1 MADEPNMLGRLS
13 KVVYLKKVP
22 FFADLSLE
30 ELGLIAGAA
39 LEVTFADGAY
49 LLRRGESNEAM
60 YVIVSGNVE
69 LSSVSAAGWEA
80 TLGVLGP
87 GEVCGAASALG
98 GSASTVTA
106 QAFFG
111 EVRVLSLGQKEVE
124 RLVRLYPEIGLGLL
138 RASLVRVRT
147 LEEMMMRID
156 S

>member
-1 MADEPNMLGRLS
+1 VA
-13 KVVYLKKVP
+13 K
-22 FFADLSLE
+22 E
-30 ELGLIAGAA
+30 E
-39 LEVTFADGAY
+39 TFADGAQ
-49 LLRRGESNEAM
+49 LLRRGEKNDAM

-69 LSSVSAAGWEA
+69 LSSVSAAGWDA

-87 GEVCGAASALG
+87 GEVCGATSALD
-98 GSASTVTA
+98 GSPSTVTA

-111 EVRVLSLGQKEVE
+111 DVRVLALQQQEVT